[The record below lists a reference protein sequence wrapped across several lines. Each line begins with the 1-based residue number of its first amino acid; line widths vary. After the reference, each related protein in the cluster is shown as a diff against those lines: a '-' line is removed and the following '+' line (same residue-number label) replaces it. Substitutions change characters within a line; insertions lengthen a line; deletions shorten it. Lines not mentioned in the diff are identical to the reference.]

1 MEFSPAFEVS
11 FNRVIGHEGGFTA
24 NPKDRGNWTSGKIG
38 VGELRGTKY
47 GISAAAYPA
56 LDIKNLTVL
65 DAKKIY
71 WAQWWQP
78 LRMESMHNVMRYQM
92 FDAAINHGMFAASRM
107 LQRVARVKDDGIIGP
122 ITMSAVNKL
131 DHNDVVMVF
140 IAERLEYIANNK
152 PLWDE
157 FGRGLTRRMA
167 GNLRI
172 AATEN

>member
-1 MEFSPAFEVS
+1 MYTPEFETSFE
-11 FNRVIGHEGGFTA
+11 RVVGHEGGFTD

-47 GISAAAYPA
+47 GISAASYPDI
-56 LDIKNLTVL
+56 DIKNMTLAQ
-65 DAKKIY
+65 AKEIY
-71 WAQWWQP
+71 WQDWWTK
-78 LRMESMHNVMRYQM
+78 LRMDKMHRVMQYQM
-92 FDAAINHGMFAASRM
+92 FDAAINHGMFAATKM
-107 LQRVARVKDDGIIGP
+107 LQRVAKVKDDGVIGP
-122 ITMSAVNKL
+122 VTINAVNNL

-152 PLWDE
+152 ALWDE
-157 FGRGLTRRMA
+157 YGRGLTRRMA